1 MSTAVVVSSDR
12 DKQRSRN
19 MGPEVQQQAL
29 LCVRTRL
36 DNASENDILAPR
48 PKGEQRE
55 AGEAREDLDGA
66 S

>member
-12 DKQRSRN
+12 DKQRSKN

-29 LCVRTRL
+29 LCVRMRL
-36 DNASENDILAPR
+36 DNASENDILVSR

-55 AGEAREDLDGA
+55 VGGARGDLDSA